1 MLEMVLGFDNHI
13 MYQILILL
21 YCLIGWEIVG

>member
-13 MYQILILL
+13 MYQILMLL
-21 YCLIGWEIVG
+21 DCLIG